1 MADYIQPY
9 EPTDYSS
16 SPMEKD
22 RIEKLLAAEREYIN
36 GVPNEDGDIEWPTYR
51 GLSEK
56 YAIPVRVVN
65 EQAAKHRWN
74 ARRERRKS
82 QLLLFKSQQ
91 MQRAWADM
99 DREYTQLATQ
109 AISDLQFVVN
119 RKLYE
124 MKFAAMR
131 AISEDV
137 KAHEKGDVFHL
148 TKMDVKDSDLRTMAA
163 TIKDL
168 DATQAARA
176 NRAQQLPMGFDEI
189 EPPRELGT
197 AQEEAA
203 ELQAAA
209 ARELPSAGV
218 MDIMREII
226 ELEKRA
232 FDRLDNNGVIEG
244 QLADDDE

>member
-1 MADYIQPY
+1 MSDFITPF
-9 EPTDYSS
+9 EPTDYSN
-16 SPMEKD
+16 SPMDPD
-22 RIEKLLAAEREYIN
+22 RIDTLHKAEREYIN
-36 GVPNEDGDIEWPTYR
+36 GIENEDGDIKWPTYR
-51 GLSEK
+51 GLADK
-56 YAIPVRVVN
+56 HAIPVRVIN

-109 AISDLQFVVN
+109 AISDLQFIVN
-119 RKLYE
+119 RKIYE
-124 MKFAAMR
+124 MKFASMR
-131 AISEDV
+131 AIAEDIQ
-137 KAHEKGDVFHL
+137 AHEKGDVFAL
-148 TKMDVKDSDLRTMAA
+148 NEANIRFSDLKTLAS
-163 TIKDL
+163 TVKDL
-168 DATQAARA
+168 DEMQIRRA
-176 NRAQQLPMGFDEI
+176 SRAQQLPMGFDEI
-189 EPPRELGT
+189 EAPQELGT

-209 ARELPSAGV
+209 AKELPSAGV

-232 FDRLDNNGVIEG
+232 FDRLDHNDVIVGEVEN
-244 QLADDDE
+244 DDK